1 MDTNNDRPIDFDT
14 WAMMAKERPDDFEV
28 MRQAALE
35 AFFARV
41 PTDHRD
47 RLRRLQWRVDQERR
61 LARTPMAACVR
72 ISRMMWR
79 SLLGE
84 GGLRDKLNGL
94 EGNLL
99 DPRPSTETS
108 STGAIS
114 PTSNVVGFRRA

>member
-99 DPRPSTETS
+99 DPRPSTETG

-114 PTSNVVGFRRA
+114 RTSNVVGFRRA